1 MRTFIIIITIAIFIL
16 SCKRKD
22 EFIPVKG
29 RIMSS
34 IDSTLPFSNT
44 SFIFFTR
51 ISEGISHAPMPFTQ
65 PFTTDSAGFV
75 STTINLK
82 EFSNGFAICW
92 PNNDE
97 DNSIKRVTIEYNQKS
112 VDFGTIYTKP

>member
-1 MRTFIIIITIAIFIL
+1 MIFII

-22 EFIPVKG
+22 EYIPVKG

-51 ISEGISHAPMPFTQ
+51 IAKGISNSPTTYTH

-75 STTINLK
+75 NTTINLK
-82 EFSNGFAICW
+82 DFSSGFAICW
-92 PNNDE
+92 PSGDENDY
-97 DNSIKRVTIEYNQKS
+97 IKNITLEYNQKS
-112 VDFGTIYTKP
+112 VDFGTVYTKP